1 MPFRNLP
8 GVTLCRFKRGER
20 LISAGEK
27 IEFVYYLQKGIVY
40 RELVT
45 DSGHESILTSK
56 TSDNIVQSLVGILIL
71 YQRLNPGY
79 SQYDFIARTNC
90 VCYRIPK
97 EVCLE
102 YLRQHSDLLEEVVRT
117 ALDEYSRL
125 MQLFLAKRE
134 GCVAGRLCGFLLE
147 QSQTIESDFIL
158 SPKYTNVEIAK
169 FLSVHKVTVARILRV
184 LKEEDVII
192 RTPQGLLL
200 KKPYILQEYANNQRQ
215 LIYK

>member
-8 GVTLCRFKRGER
+8 GVIQCRFKRGEH

-27 IEFVYYLQKGIVY
+27 VDYVYYLQKGIVY

-56 TSDNIVQSLVGILIL
+56 TSNNIVESLVGILIL
-71 YQRLNPGY
+71 YRRTDPYY
-79 SQYDFIARTNC
+79 SQYDFIAHTNC
-90 VCYRIPK
+90 VCYRIPSDI
-97 EVCLE
+97 CLE
-102 YLRQHSDLLEEVVRT
+102 YLRQHPDLLEEVVRT
-117 ALDEYSRL
+117 AMDEYTRL

-134 GCVAGRLCGFLLE
+134 GCVAGRLCDFLLE
-147 QSQTIESDFIL
+147 RSYQTEAGQIL
-158 SPKYTNVEIAK
+158 SKKFTNVEIAK

-184 LKEEDVII
+184 LKETEVIV

-200 KKPYILQEYANNQRQ
+200 KEPQILQEYANNVRQ